1 MTNPSPLN
9 PESAAVQNYLNILQ
23 GVITRMATNSSNCK
37 NWCITIVS
45 AIVVAIADKAKPDY
59 AFIALIPVILFC
71 FLDAY
76 YLAQERAFRKTYSEF
91 VKKLHEDS
99 QPENFSQ
106 DLFKVIPTQ
115 GRSMTLMTL
124 ESLSSFSIYPVYGT
138 LVALILLARFLILQ
152 KG

>member
-76 YLAQERAFRKTYSEF
+76 YLAQERAFRKTYTEF